1 MKAKDLMIG
10 DYARVNRDGL
20 CIKESSVVVI
30 RGIEADDKLKLE
42 GKCLVGGAHCHPL
55 DEEQFDGGIWCEYL
69 EPIPLTHEIL
79 EKNGWKLIPN
89 TRNKLEYSWSTG
101 AIEEYADIHIYVGK
115 DHNNVWRWD
124 FPILNIHLYRGDI
137 ELTKFRYV
145 HELQHAIKL
154 CGIEKEI
161 IL

>member
-1 MKAKDLMIG
+1 MLGDWVLDNGTPTIMTLALMTLINL
-10 DYARVNRDGL
+10 D
-20 CIKESSVVVI
+20 I
-30 RGIEADDKLKLE
+30 RN
-42 GKCLVGGAHCHPL
+42 C
-55 DEEQFDGGIWCEYL
+55 Q
-69 EPIPLTHEIL
+69 PIPLTSEIL
-79 EKNGWKLIPN
+79 EKNGWKLISK

-115 DHNNVWRWD
+115 DHSNVWRWD

-154 CGIEKEI
+154 CGIDKEI

>member
-1 MKAKDLMIG
+1 MKITEFMLGDWVLYNGTPTKMTSALMYFDIG
-10 DYARVNRDGL
+10 DY
-20 CIKESSVVVI
+20 
-30 RGIEADDKLKLE
+30 
-42 GKCLVGGAHCHPL
+42 
-55 DEEQFDGGIWCEYL
+55 Q
-69 EPIPLTHEIL
+69 PISITSKIL
-79 EKNGWKLIPN
+79 EENGWKLVSN

-115 DHNNVWRWD
+115 DHSNIWRWD

-154 CGIEKEI
+154 CGIDKEI
-161 IL
+161 TL